1 MANDLSTEIT
11 KKWDEAMK
19 LSHAIKDAFDRQA
32 AVIEDYKK
40 EYAALQDMLR
50 RLKAGDKQITF
61 DEAFDLL
68 TELDNLKSLSFRY
81 LKEATGHAS
90 DLLQLLGELDELEG
104 K

>member
-32 AVIEDYKK
+32 VVIEDYKK

-61 DEAFDLL
+61 DEASNLVAKM
-68 TELDNLKSLSFRY
+68 DNLKSLGFRY
-81 LKEATGHAS
+81 LKEANDRAS